1 MMTFGK
7 KRVMVDMSA
16 TLIHHGHIRLLQS
29 AADHGKVIVA
39 LTSDEEIEAHKGY
52 LPELSFHQ
60 RSEILQAISYV
71 SEIVQSPWLL
81 DDNFLKLHRID
92 FLLHGDDNVNLV
104 MPNRLIIRER
114 TPDISSNELRIRAAA
129 NLLKIDTLN
138 LQQGRSSDDE
148 NKKTH

>member
-1 MMTFGK
+1 
-7 KRVMVDMSA
+7 MSA
-16 TLIHHGHIRLLQS
+16 TLIHHGHIRLLRS
-29 AADHGKVIVA
+29 AADYGKVIVA

-52 LPELSFHQ
+52 LPELNFHQ

-71 SEIVQSPWLL
+71 DEIVQSPWLL
-81 DDNFLKLHRID
+81 DDYFLKLHKID

-104 MPNRLIIRER
+104 TPNRLIVRKR

-129 NLLKIDTLN
+129 NLLKIDTLEV
-138 LQQGRSSDDE
+138 QQGRNNDDE